1 MADNN
6 LIKYGI
12 KNITIFPITAID
24 TTKTDG
30 TAYTYGT
37 PFRVPG
43 TQQISLSANWAN
55 NTVYADD
62 IAYAE
67 QTANLGY
74 DGSWQ
79 NVKLTEEFEQKILGD
94 VNGQENADT
103 MITPFGM
110 AFQFAGDKNN
120 GRVFLYHVDLTKR
133 PDLTFNTKT
142 NSLSVDSDTINLN
155 VKPRLDTHDVK
166 LKQYPGDTY
175 YDSMLTEAPN
185 PVTVAAGDTIIRIA
199 GPDSV
204 TVGAANK
211 ITLTA
216 TTAPIAGQAVT
227 WSSLDTD
234 NATIT
239 SGGEVTGVAA
249 GTATIKCALTSDP
262 TIFETKVLTVIGTD

>member
-1 MADNN
+1 MGKNKN
-6 LIKYGI
+6 KVKYGI
-12 KNITIFPITAID
+12 KNITIFPITEID

-37 PFRVPG
+37 PFKVPG

-55 NTVYADD
+55 NTVFADD

-79 NVKLTEEFEQKILGD
+79 NVQLTEEFEEKILGD
-94 VNGQENADT
+94 VNGQENADVN
-103 MITPFGM
+103 ITPFGM
-110 AFQFAGDKNN
+110 AFQFAGDANN

-133 PDLTFNTKT
+133 PDLVFNTKT
-142 NSLSVDSDTINLN
+142 NSLSVDSDTISLN

-166 LKQYPGDTY
+166 LKQYPGQEWYDTL
-175 YDSMLTEAPN
+175 LTTPPN
-185 PVTVAAGDTIIRIA
+185 PVEVAAKKGVSISGDSAVEVSGT
-199 GPDSV
+199 
-204 TVGAANK
+204 

-216 TTAPIAGQAVT
+216 TTTPAGQAVT

-234 NATIT
+234 NATVT
-239 SGGEVTGVAA
+239 SGGVVTGVSA
-249 GTATIKCALTSDP
+249 GTATIKCALTSDSTVYDLK
-262 TIFETKVLTVIGTD
+262 TIIVESEET

>member
-1 MADNN
+1 MGNDKN

-12 KNITIFPITAID
+12 KNIHIHPILAID

-30 TAYTYGT
+30 TAYTYDT
-37 PFRVPG
+37 AFAVPG
-43 TQQISLSANWAN
+43 TQQISLTANWAN

-79 NVKLTEEFEQKILGD
+79 NVKLTEEFEEKILND
-94 VNGQENADT
+94 INGQENADAN
-103 MITPFGM
+103 ITPFGM
-110 AFQFAGDKNN
+110 SFEFDGDSNA

-133 PDLTFNTKT
+133 PDLVFNTKT

-155 VKPRLDTHDVK
+155 VKPRLDTHDIKVK
-166 LKQYPGDTY
+166 VYPGDEL
-175 YDSMLTEAPN
+175 YDSILTTAPN
-185 PVTVAAGDTIIRIA
+185 PVDRAASASIVIDGDDTVEVSDT
-199 GPDSV
+199 
-204 TVGAANK
+204 

-216 TTAPIAGQAVT
+216 TTSPAGQSVT
-227 WSSLDTD
+227 WTSLDTD
-234 NATIT
+234 NATVT
-239 SGGEVTGVAA
+239 AGGVVAGVAE

-262 TIFETKVLTVIGTD
+262 TVYATKTITVTGE

>member
-1 MADNN
+1 MGKNKN

-12 KNITIFPITAID
+12 KNITIFPITGID

-37 PFRVPG
+37 PFKVPG

-74 DGSWQ
+74 DGNWQ
-79 NVKLTEEFEQKILGD
+79 NVQLTEEFEEKILGD
-94 VNGQENADT
+94 VNGQENADVT
-103 MITPFGM
+103 ITPFGM

-133 PDLTFNTKT
+133 PDLVFNTKT
-142 NSLSVDSDTINLN
+142 NSLSVDSDTISLN

-166 LKQYPGDTY
+166 VKVYPGDEL
-175 YDSMLTEAPN
+175 YDSILTTAPN
-185 PVTVAAGDTIIRIA
+185 PVERAASASIDISGADTVEVSDTI
-199 GPDSV
+199 
-204 TVGAANK
+204 
-211 ITLTA
+211 TLAA
-216 TTAPIAGQAVT
+216 TTSPSGQAVT

-234 NATIT
+234 NATVT
-239 SGGEVTGVAA
+239 SGGVVTGVAE
-249 GTATIKCALTSDP
+249 GTATIKCALTSDG
-262 TIFETKVLTVIGTD
+262 TVYATKVITVTDTE